1 MLVDYAKNNDL
12 YICGGS
18 DYHGSSKPDIE
29 IGTGRG
35 DLSISKEILNWLQDI
50 NISIVK
56 ELALLCWMK

>member
-35 DLSISKEILNWLQDI
+35 DLSISKEILNWL
-50 NISIVK
+50 
-56 ELALLCWMK
+56 